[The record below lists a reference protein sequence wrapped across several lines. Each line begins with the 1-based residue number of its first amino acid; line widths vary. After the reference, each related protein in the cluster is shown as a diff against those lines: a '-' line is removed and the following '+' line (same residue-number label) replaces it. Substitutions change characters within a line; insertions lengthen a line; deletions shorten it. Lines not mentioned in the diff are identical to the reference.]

1 MALKSTTAMDRK
13 EPAMPPVVKSPSVAV
28 TSERS
33 LYLRQVKRTQSN
45 GIENTFKSFHA
56 VNQLNRLLKGA
67 FEVNEG
73 LTIY

>member
-1 MALKSTTAMDRK
+1 MALKSTTAMDRE
-13 EPAMPPVVKSPSVAV
+13 EPAMPPVVKSPSVAFYR
-28 TSERS
+28 RS
-33 LYLRQVKRTQSN
+33 LHLRQVKRTQSN

-73 LTIY
+73 LTIF